1 MRPRPIATVREVVR
15 TDLAAFLAVY
25 ALFLFWVMML
35 VLSVYSQQRTLPAQ
49 APLYPVYILAGTVT
63 ALCFW
68 SVKVRF
74 DRVNAVLA
82 KGWRVTAT
90 VDHFFVAQV
99 YAEAS
104 LSYQVGGDTVHV
116 KLWLPATKI
125 TRQLANLEQVVLFLP
140 SSATLKPVIGNFYT
154 TRTV

>member
-25 ALFLFWVMML
+25 VLLLFWVVML
-35 VLSVYSQQRTLPAQ
+35 VLTIYSQQRTLPAQ
-49 APLYPVYILAGTVT
+49 APLFPVYILAGTVT

-68 SVKVRF
+68 SVKIRF

-82 KGWRVTAT
+82 KGWRVAAT

-99 YAEAS
+99 YAQVS
-104 LSYQVGGDTVHV
+104 LSYQAGGDIIHV
-116 KLWLPATKI
+116 KLLLPATKL
-125 TRQLANLEQVVLFLP
+125 TRRLAGQEHVVLFLP
-140 SSATLKPVIGNFYT
+140 SSATLKPVIGNLYT
-154 TRTV
+154 TRTT